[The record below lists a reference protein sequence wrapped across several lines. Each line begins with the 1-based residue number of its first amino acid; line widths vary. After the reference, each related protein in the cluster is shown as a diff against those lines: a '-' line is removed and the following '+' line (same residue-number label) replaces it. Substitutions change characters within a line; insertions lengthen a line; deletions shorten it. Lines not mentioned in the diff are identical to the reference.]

1 MIFRDG
7 SCLSCRY
14 PVPFHDWASVLQ
26 MLEALLPHTDYVP
39 WKQIAMC
46 HWPYFVTLY
55 QIDQNRFID
64 RNGFVLHLLHVILLC
79 ACPCEIVVL
88 CSSEVRISLFVDKGL
103 PVVNEVEYT
112 SGGLEVI
119 PVPIA
124 RDWTLQWLEGYY
136 KFLS

>member
-1 MIFRDG
+1 MFF
-7 SCLSCRY
+7 L
-14 PVPFHDWASVLQ
+14 
-26 MLEALLPHTDYVP
+26 
-39 WKQIAMC
+39 
-46 HWPYFVTLY
+46 
-55 QIDQNRFID
+55 
-64 RNGFVLHLLHVILLC
+64 GF
-79 ACPCEIVVL
+79 
-88 CSSEVRISLFVDKGL
+88 SEVRISLFVDKGL